1 MFFGL
6 EHFIPYFPSKVVYQQ
21 LFVVCWWCSRVHRPL
36 FRRPCMAW
44 MELSKLKSWV
54 VDNGDP
60 HIGSTFW
67 SRRNVGVDVGV
78 PFQAVHTLIDMGAD
92 CWQMNGSGFTALD
105 YARDMETAEF
115 LCALGGVSDEIFVGS
130 VQSTIFH
137 PFSGVVSAWK
147 LESICKM
154 LLDLLVQI
162 WVPGLKVMRLLQV
175 FGLWAPCN
183 QLPQQTCAGLN
194 VTSKM

>member
-67 SRRNVGVDVGV
+67 SRRNVGANVGV

-115 LCALGGVSDEIFVGS
+115 LCAWGFCPVHHFPSIFRSCFAMKVGQYLQNVTWS
-130 VQSTIFH
+130 LSSNMGSRAESHEVA
-137 PFSGVVSAWK
+137 SGVWFEGSAQPLATADLCR
-147 LESICKM
+147 LERYK
-154 LLDLLVQI
+154 
-162 WVPGLKVMRLLQV
+162 
-175 FGLWAPCN
+175 
-183 QLPQQTCAGLN
+183 
-194 VTSKM
+194 